1 VTKALADPAC
11 GLEFMDETW
20 FVWNP
25 PAGLLN
31 PAAGSGWAVRQHPP
45 RNRSCRK
52 KGQTTKSAYLFLDV
66 KEQRVAWRYA
76 DHTNST
82 ETLTWLWERVA
93 HHQRLGHTR
102 LVMIWDAASWHKS
115 RLVRHAIRTH
125 NRQVHRD
132 QVGVIIVPIL
142 LPVHAFWLNPVEA
155 IIGFVKRTAL
165 PCRQFDTLEEQLA
178 AIDRLLI
185 HRNLR
190 HASVPKVE
198 DLLYDL
204 H

>member
-1 VTKALADPAC
+1 MSKALADPAC

-25 PAGLLN
+25 PEGLLN
-31 PAAGSGWAVRQHPP
+31 PQEGSGWSLRRCPP
-45 RNRSCRK
+45 RNKSNRK

-66 KEQRVAWRYA
+66 KEQRVAWSYS

-82 ETLTWLWERVA
+82 ETLTRLWERAA
-93 HHQRLGHTR
+93 HHQRLGHSR
-102 LVMIWDAASWHKS
+102 LAMIWDAASWHKS
-115 RLVRHAIRTH
+115 KQVRTAIREH
-125 NRQVHRD
+125 NRRVTREKS
-132 QVGVIIVPIL
+132 GIKIVPIL

-155 IIGFVKRTAL
+155 IIGFTKRTAL
-165 PCRQFDTLEEQLA
+165 PCRQFNTLEEQLA
-178 AIDRLLI
+178 AIDRTLL

-198 DLLYDL
+198 ELLYDL